1 MWDSQNDI
9 YNYNFR
15 PCPCTASR
23 FDSQFELSRGKWS
36 HFPLSKIRV
45 QPARMILIIILIFAY
60 YIIFQWKNVKNIT
73 FKQESNYEKFYENSW
88 NQVIKFYPEFNL
100 DINEN
105 GQRGNKWYCIIN
117 RLDCSTQR
125 TVLDTFTCENASVP
139 KMLRNVAVLLV
150 SPETD
155 DIKISISST
164 SQEIQLIQVCTSKA
178 CQYENAYF
186 NMT

>member
-1 MWDSQNDI
+1 MTRADAMRGSWWWIFDIIFSLKLMWDSQNDI

-100 DINEN
+100 DITEN
-105 GQRGNKWYCIIN
+105 GQRGIKWYCI
-117 RLDCSTQR
+117 
-125 TVLDTFTCENASVP
+125 TVILHHKPTPIVTKFT
-139 KMLRNVAVLLV
+139 
-150 SPETD
+150 ETD
-155 DIKISISST
+155 
-164 SQEIQLIQVCTSKA
+164 
-178 CQYENAYF
+178 
-186 NMT
+186 